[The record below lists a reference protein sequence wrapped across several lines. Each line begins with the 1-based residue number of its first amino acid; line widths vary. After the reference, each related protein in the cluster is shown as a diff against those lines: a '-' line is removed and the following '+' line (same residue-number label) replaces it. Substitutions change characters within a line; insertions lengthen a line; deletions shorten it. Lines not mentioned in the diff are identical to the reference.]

1 MILDD
6 LNSSNEHQDEVNQ
19 RTRKRSMDES
29 SYIDQ
34 DTLIKRRRAT
44 SISTN
49 LSNISMNEES
59 VDNDYS
65 DDNDSRMSIT
75 PQNENRGRKRSFDDT
90 SEVSVVRTRY
100 KKAPKNSEEW
110 TDMSGT
116 TYKYDNGV
124 KKRLETIKEWRSKY
138 NMPKD
143 SQHPDRNIKL
153 RVYVEKWITDDDYE
167 LLLQKNELG
176 WQPDEDE
183 LSSVN
188 ESSIYNPDEEVS
200 QQSSNKLSSTNSR
213 KSSSVYYM
221 TRTPIK
227 RHISNRS
234 NGVSSITSSPPPL
247 NESTLQSTSRLRVN
261 KKKKSDLSLSTT
273 FGDAEKEKRK
283 EADLLKEI
291 RNEKRIKKEKEQE
304 EEQRRKD
311 EAHKTTI
318 KKEQP
323 EGLEEKEVKSTTPT
337 LNLGNLTSTNDKVPK
352 SSGAM
357 SNTDAKTDDKKVN
370 LPSFS
375 FGSTAGL
382 KDDTKLPT
390 SSNIPKPGGFSF
402 NLGK

>member
-1 MILDD
+1 
-6 LNSSNEHQDEVNQ
+6 
-19 RTRKRSMDES
+19 MDES
-29 SYIDQ
+29 SQIDQ
-34 DTLIKRRRAT
+34 DNLIKRRRAT
-44 SISTN
+44 SISTTP
-49 LSNISMNEES
+49 SNISMNEES

-65 DDNDSRMSIT
+65 DDNESRMSTT

-90 SEVSVVRTRY
+90 SEISVTRTRH

-116 TYKYDNGV
+116 TYKYENGV

-143 SQHPDRNIKL
+143 SQHPDRDIKL

-167 LLLQKNELG
+167 VLLRNNELG

-247 NESTLQSTSRLRVN
+247 NDSTLQSTSRLRVN
-261 KKKKSDLSLSTT
+261 KKKKSDLSLSTN

-291 RNEKRIKKEKEQE
+291 RNEKHIKKEKDQE
-304 EEQRRKD
+304 EKQRREG
-311 EAHKTTI
+311 EAHKTI
-318 KKEQP
+318 KKTHS
-323 EGLEEKEVKSTTPT
+323 EGLAGKEVKTTTNSTSTTPT
-337 LNLGNLTSTNDKVPK
+337 FDLGSQTSTDDKVPTNN
-352 SSGAM
+352 GVMGVM
-357 SNTDAKTDDKKVN
+357 SNTDAKTDNKKMN

-375 FGSTAGL
+375 FGSTASS
-382 KDDTKLPT
+382 KDDTKPTT